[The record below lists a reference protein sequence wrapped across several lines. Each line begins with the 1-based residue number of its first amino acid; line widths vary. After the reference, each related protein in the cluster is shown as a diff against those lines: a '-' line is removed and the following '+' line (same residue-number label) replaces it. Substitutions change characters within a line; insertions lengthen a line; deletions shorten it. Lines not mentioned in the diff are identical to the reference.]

1 MGEISLAD
9 VARTLDAMLDGQM
22 TAQARI
28 AAHLVAAAEA
38 AGHDSAHVIETLD
51 AIAANTV
58 LDEIWIT
65 DEQGFA
71 YLTNVRDE
79 TGVLVPFQFNPDPA
93 VQPQASQFYVLLAS
107 PFDSDDVI
115 TQPAQVREID
125 QEVYKYVGVSG
136 VDQHRIVQG
145 GNALAFDEQEVM
157 SNTYTSPV
165 MTAVM
170 AAFGEPEMLSNA
182 YTSQLDEIRTVFEGI
197 LGKQMIVQA
206 TLVDYFVAVTKED
219 GWSTEEINSR
229 LRRIVNST
237 TIGEIHIVALRGDVV
252 YTSLLSP
259 LAGNSPV
266 GLLRADDLGPLVN
279 GTKQA
284 VDHPTAP
291 RASDGTIY
299 KYVTVAGANSPRFVQ
314 VGLPIEGSSP
324 VFPRFSATPSAVRGH
339 AGPVVR
345 RRSKVP
351 NQAEQLGGDVTELG
365 IEAYPEFVLMPE
377 RDKEH

>member
-1 MGEISLAD
+1 MGEISLAN

-125 QEVYKYVGVSG
+125 QEVYKYVGVSS
-136 VDQHRIVQG
+136 VDQHRIVQV

-237 TIGEIHIVALRGDVV
+237 TIGEIHIVALSGDVV

>member
-1 MGEISLAD
+1 MGEISLAN

-136 VDQHRIVQG
+136 VDQHRIVQV

-237 TIGEIHIVALRGDVV
+237 TIGEIHIVALSGDVV

>member
-1 MGEISLAD
+1 MGEISLAN

-136 VDQHRIVQG
+136 VDQHRIVQV

-237 TIGEIHIVALRGDVV
+237 TIGEIHIVALSGDVV

-259 LAGNSPV
+259 LASNSPV
-266 GLLRADDLGPLVN
+266 GLLRADDLGSLVN

>member
-136 VDQHRIVQG
+136 VDQHRIVQV

-237 TIGEIHIVALRGDVV
+237 TIGEIHIVALSGDVV

>member
-1 MGEISLAD
+1 MGEISLAN

-136 VDQHRIVQG
+136 VDQHRIVQV

-237 TIGEIHIVALRGDVV
+237 TIGEIHIVALSGDVV

-259 LAGNSPV
+259 LASNSPV

>member
-115 TQPAQVREID
+115 TQSAQVREID

-136 VDQHRIVQG
+136 VDQHRIVQV

-237 TIGEIHIVALRGDVV
+237 TIGEIHIVALSGDVV

>member
-1 MGEISLAD
+1 M
-9 VARTLDAMLDGQM
+9 
-22 TAQARI
+22 
-28 AAHLVAAAEA
+28 
-38 AGHDSAHVIETLD
+38 
-51 AIAANTV
+51 
-58 LDEIWIT
+58 
-65 DEQGFA
+65 
-71 YLTNVRDE
+71 
-79 TGVLVPFQFNPDPA
+79 
-93 VQPQASQFYVLLAS
+93 
-107 PFDSDDVI
+107 
-115 TQPAQVREID
+115 REID
-125 QEVYKYVGVSG
+125 QEVYKYVGVSS
-136 VDQHRIVQG
+136 VDQHRIVQV

-237 TIGEIHIVALRGDVV
+237 TIGEIHIVALSGDVV